1 MRQRPKTLG
10 FASLLTVGVLMVGGC
25 VVGPVTPLHYAPNN
39 NFSSSGYYAPRAA
52 GFNLADV
59 SSVGEVRS
67 LPSGVRALVWLGQC
81 NGADSSFINAVQPF
95 IGDPRV
101 FGFYLMDEPDPTGQ
115 WNPLCPAA
123 NLRAESDWI
132 HAHAPGAKTF
142 IVMMN
147 FDSSTSPTYANT
159 YNPGNSHV
167 DLYGI
172 DPYPC
177 RTEAGGCD
185 YSMIPKAVAAAEAT
199 GIPAGSIVADTCCRQ
214 TARNERSSP
223 PGRNSFP
230 IPRSTMRTPGV
241 RRIRIRRWKA
251 HRSCRRSSS
260 STTPRYSGAGEAGG
274 LRAARPDSDPAR
286 FGSADEAAGPAQG
299 APLRGAGQAPATSV
313 ASADPTRGRQ
323 PGPAPAGRRSPAR
336 RSAAPRRR
344 RWPRP
349 SPRGSAPGACRRPGR
364 APSPPA
370 TAAINGERASTG
382 GFRGITLVERPRLC
396 LRATRGIRPP

>member
-199 GIPAGSIVADTCCRQ
+199 GIPAGSIVPVYQ
-214 TARNERSSP
+214 TFGGGGWSDDGG
-223 PGRNSFP
+223 GRYTLPTDSQE
-230 IPRSTMRTPGV
+230 
-241 RRIRIRRWKA
+241 RRIL
-251 HRSCRRSSS
+251 
-260 STTPRYSGAGEAGG
+260 STWGQLVPHPAFDYAYSWGSQNSDQALESAQE
-274 LRAARPDSDPAR
+274 LQTLFFVHNAA
-286 FGSADEAAGPAQG
+286 
-299 APLRGAGQAPATSV
+299 L
-313 ASADPTRGRQ
+313 
-323 PGPAPAGRRSPAR
+323 
-336 RSAAPRRR
+336 
-344 RWPRP
+344 
-349 SPRGSAPGACRRPGR
+349 
-364 APSPPA
+364 
-370 TAAINGERASTG
+370 
-382 GFRGITLVERPRLC
+382 
-396 LRATRGIRPP
+396 